1 MNGVTSAA
9 CDVALW
15 NHYLFAC
22 RTILSLLPILGG
34 GLKHLWFSPSFG
46 EDAPILTHTVRWV
59 GEKPPTRLSM
69 NRIEGELTPL
79 ELYSRPHLSEN

>member
-1 MNGVTSAA
+1 VSRLQPAMWRYGITT
-9 CDVALW
+9 
-15 NHYLFAC
+15 YLLAGLFYS
-22 RTILSLLPILGG
+22 SLLPILGG

-69 NRIEGELTPL
+69 NRFEGEL
-79 ELYSRPHLSEN
+79 HLSYIQDLI